1 MQCMCPIW
9 YSSPLTLSKWMTA
22 CGASISPF
30 SLLLLHTCPS
40 ARTLSDPSSYSPI
53 LVYSR
58 APKSLLLSSLIL
70 TPYVLAFIPCSLSS
84 SPYFPVSLISS
95 VKIYQNINVLSHLFG
110 AWYHVCCLKIT
121 SDLITRQFLLFYLL
135 LLHTMLLSV
144 WDSSLLGDCIC
155 QSQSSDWSVC
165 LPVCEKEGQRE
176 KRGDRRLV
184 LHPQCQNK
192 GEIRDKRGGRV
203 RRGQVGYRKGQ
214 AVLVCL
220 FYPVSDFLPAQD
232 SAHSHLSS
240 KQPGNGLW
248 CICQKHQGSSHKDW
262 SI

>member
-1 MQCMCPIW
+1 MLW
-9 YSSPLTLSKWMTA
+9 PL
-22 CGASISPF
+22 
-30 SLLLLHTCPS
+30 SLVLFP
-40 ARTLSDPSSYSPI
+40 PP
-53 LVYSR
+53 
-58 APKSLLLSSLIL
+58 LI
-70 TPYVLAFIPCSLSS
+70 FH
-84 SPYFPVSLISS
+84 VSLISS
-95 VKIYQNINVLSHLFG
+95 VQIYQNINFLSHLFG
-110 AWYHVCCLKIT
+110 DWYHICCLLIT
-121 SDLITRQFLLFYLL
+121 SDLISRQFLLFYLL
-135 LLHTMLLSV
+135 LLHTNMLLSV
-144 WDSSLLGDCIC
+144 WQWDSSLLSDCIC

-240 KQPGNGLW
+240 KQPGNSLW
-248 CICQKHQGSSHKDW
+248 CICQKHHRLIRLIYLNSAQWRS
-262 SI
+262 